1 MYQGK
6 ALYQPGGPAAEYGTW
21 AINLYKG
28 CSGGC
33 AYCYLKRPPLSSEM
47 GGDTEILKKCFRD
60 EADAVETACREVI
73 KHRAE
78 IIRDGG
84 VFLSF
89 STDPLALT
97 TYSATLRI
105 AEFCSRNIIPCQ
117 ILTKKVDW
125 LEREDTKAF
134 LALTDARKRVSFGFS
149 LTGHDEYELGSA
161 TNEERIAAM
170 KRLSEMGFKIFASVE
185 PVIDFP
191 SSLDMIRKAL
201 PYCDHFM
208 IGFLSGSL
216 NGLKPLYAV
225 NDTVDFINAVRRL
238 VMGTEKT
245 VYWKA
250 SVRKVIGGGSPIGY
264 NFVDDNF
271 KTHAV
276 CDE

>member
-21 AINLYKG
+21 AINIYKG

-47 GGDTEILKKCFRD
+47 GGDTEILKKCFLD
-60 EADAVETACREVI
+60 ENNAVETACREI
-73 KHRAE
+73 IRHRDE

-84 VFLSF
+84 VFFSF
-89 STDPLALT
+89 STDPLALA
-97 TYSATLRI
+97 TYSTTLRI
-105 AEFCSRNIIPCQ
+105 AEFCSENAIPCQ

-125 LEREDTKAF
+125 LEQNSTKAF
-134 LALTDARKRVSFGFS
+134 LMSGDIIKNVSFGFS

-161 TNEERIAAM
+161 TNAERIEAM
-170 KRLSEMGFKIFASVE
+170 KRLSEMGFKTFASVE

-191 SSLDMIRKAL
+191 SSLDMVRKAL

-208 IGFLSGSL
+208 IGFLSGTL
-216 NGLKPLYAV
+216 NGLKPLYTV
-225 NDTVDFINAVRRL
+225 NDIVDFINDVRGL

-245 VYWKA
+245 VYWKE
-250 SVRKVIGGGSPIGY
+250 SVRRIVGGSPIGY
-264 NFVDDNF
+264 NFIQ
-271 KTHAV
+271 K
-276 CDE
+276 